1 MQYCDAIQ
9 DTYNKYIYKVP
20 DILVLDKVQR
30 QSFMFWKLLD
40 NEDFTMDKVKI
51 SRTSCLQV
59 EQYETAAQPPNSG
72 SEF

>member
-30 QSFMFWKLLD
+30 QSFMLWKLLD

-51 SRTSCLQV
+51 SRTSWFQM
-59 EQYETAAQPPNSG
+59 EQYQTAAQPPNSG